1 MQSKQV
7 ILIGGFHEVIEQIL
21 PLDLELIGIIDNNK
35 TGEYYGIPVLGGD
48 KEAHTIL
55 KRFPG
60 SELIITPDKGNIRRM
75 LFEEYSRFNNNFFTL
90 VSKYSMISR
99 FANIGDGC
107 IISQNTHL
115 SAGVEIGK
123 FCKINV
129 GANIMHDCRVGD
141 FSTIAPNAVVLGN
154 VEIGTNCYIGANS
167 TILPNVKIGDNVTV
181 GAGAVVTGEVKDNK
195 IVKGIPAK

>member
-7 ILIGGFHEVIEQIL
+7 ILIGGFHEVIEQIFA
-21 PLDLELIGIIDNNK
+21 LDLKLMGIIDNNK
-35 TGEYYGIPVLGGD
+35 TGEYYGIRVLGSD
-48 KEAHTIL
+48 KQAQSIL
-55 KRFPG
+55 ESYLDSK
-60 SELIITPDKGNIRRM
+60 LIITPDKGITRKK
-75 LFEEYSRFNNNFFTL
+75 LFKEYSRFNNNFFTL

-99 FANIGDGC
+99 FSDIGNGC
-107 IISQNTHL
+107 IISQSTHI

-129 GANIMHDCRVGD
+129 GANIMHDSKIGD
-141 FSTIAPNAVVLGN
+141 YSTIAPNAVVLGN

-167 TILPNVKIGDNVTV
+167 TIMPNVKIGDNVTV
-181 GAGAVVTGEVKDNK
+181 GAGAVVTKNVENNK

>member
-1 MQSKQV
+1 MRIEQV

-21 PLDLELIGIIDNNK
+21 VLDLELRGIIDNNK

-48 KEAHTIL
+48 KDAHTIL
-55 KRFPG
+55 QRFPD
-60 SELIITPDKGNIRRM
+60 SKLIITPDNGNTRRI
-75 LFEEYSRFNNNFFTL
+75 LFEEYSGFNNNFFTM

-99 FANIGDGC
+99 FADIGNGC
-107 IISQNTHL
+107 IISQNAHI
-115 SAGVEIGK
+115 SAGVKIGK

-129 GANIMHDCRVGD
+129 GANIMHDCIIGD

-154 VEIGTNCYIGANS
+154 VGIGANCYIGANS